1 MGDLS
6 DLDLVAQAMAPTNAP
21 DKTTPEPQSKAE
33 TKPTNPSSLNDNL
46 DISSLSDEDYALLEP
61 LLRALEMS
69 DSDILDEAAMADVLR
84 QMDVAGE
91 VADDLEGKLDRLIGQ
106 LGEVEEGIV
115 ADVGDEK
122 AAKVPGGK
130 PRGEKAV
137 DNVEKAEVKDEAVKA
152 EREDEKRE

>member
-21 DKTTPEPQSKAE
+21 DKPTPKTQLKAE

-69 DSDILDEAAMADVLR
+69 DSDILDESAMADVLR

-130 PRGEKAV
+130 MRGEKTE
-137 DNVEKAEVKDEAVKA
+137 DKVEKAEVKDEDVKA
-152 EREDEKRE
+152 DTEDQKRE

>member
-21 DKTTPEPQSKAE
+21 DKPTPKTQLKAE

-69 DSDILDEAAMADVLR
+69 DSDILDESAMADVLR

-130 PRGEKAV
+130 TRGEKAA
-137 DNVEKAEVKDEAVKA
+137 DKVEKAEMKDEAMKA
-152 EREDEKRE
+152 EIEDEKRE